1 MEGGALLGQGTYGCV
16 FDRPL
21 LCNDGRRYKGVGK
34 VGEAVDANKEIEAA
48 KYLSKIPGASTY
60 FVLANTSSVCKPAS
74 VEKQSDRDGIKRCEI
89 IEHDGLN
96 GLIQYT
102 MPYGGVSISKYRE
115 SKMKLNF
122 PAFTKRLLEIGATLA
137 LNSFVHYDLHSGNI
151 LIKNG
156 TPVVIDFGAS
166 FSVNSI
172 SDALINGDS
181 INYPIWKKDSIAWDT
196 ECPEVTCATVIR
208 KDRTIFQDTIL
219 QIINKRPILR
229 SAEVVLG
236 LSRRSQLNSFI
247 KFWNSSIS
255 AQKMDWPTYFKTYWS
270 TFDSWSIG
278 VVLLKMYIETH
289 GKYVSIK
296 GVLRG
301 LLLIDPRRRL
311 DCVEA
316 LAQLDPENE
325 IVNSPSGIA
334 WLAEKE
340 KIRASIGT

>member
-60 FVLANTSSVCKPAS
+60 FVLANTASVCKPAS
-74 VEKQSDRDGIKRCEI
+74 TEKQSDRTGIKHCEI
-89 IEHDGLN
+89 IEREGLN

-122 PAFTKRLLEIGATLA
+122 PAFTKRLLEIGAILA
-137 LNSFVHYDLHSGNI
+137 LNSFVHYDLHSQNI
-151 LIKNG
+151 LIKDG
-156 TPVVIDFGAS
+156 MPVVIDFGTS
-166 FSVNSI
+166 FSVKSI
-172 SDALINGDS
+172 SDALING
-181 INYPIWKKDSIAWDT
+181 IWKRDSWDY
-196 ECPEVTCATVIR
+196 EAPEVACATVMR
-208 KDRTIFQDTIL
+208 KGNTTFQDTIL

-229 SAEVVLG
+229 NAEVVLG
-236 LSRRSQLNSFI
+236 LSRRGQLNSFI

-255 AQKMDWPTYFKTYWS
+255 AQKMDWTTYFKTYWS
-270 TFDSWSIG
+270 TFDSWTIG
-278 VVLLKMYIETH
+278 VVLLNMYIETH
-289 GKYVSIK
+289 GKDVSIK

-316 LAQLDPENE
+316 LAQFDPENE

-334 WLAEKE
+334 WLAEKG
-340 KIRASIGT
+340 KIRASIPR